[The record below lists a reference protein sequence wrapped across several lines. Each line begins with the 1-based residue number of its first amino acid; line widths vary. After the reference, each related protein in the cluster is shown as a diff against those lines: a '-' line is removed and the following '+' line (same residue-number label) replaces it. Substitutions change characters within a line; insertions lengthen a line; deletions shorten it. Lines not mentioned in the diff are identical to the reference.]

1 VQQALLKLLEG
12 TEVMVA
18 PSGVKKTPATELIKV
33 NTRNILFILG
43 GAFVGLEKLVEK
55 SLNKGS
61 GIGFSATTKSKTK
74 YETAELL
81 AKVQPEHLIQ
91 YGMIPELVGR
101 LPIVAALSD
110 LDEAQLVRILIEPKN
125 ALVKQITAMFGLEG
139 VQLEFDQEALVAI
152 AKIAKQRKTNG
163 RALRSVMEACMM
175 KTQFNLPDLRAQ
187 GVVKIIVHENAITDD
202 TVEPEM
208 IFEAK
213 EAEVVV
219 ADAAEKEI

>member
-1 VQQALLKLLEG
+1 
-12 TEVMVA
+12 
-18 PSGVKKTPATELIKV
+18 LIKV